1 MNDKTITVYNAHKNA
16 DKTEIWNRTVIRGCE
31 YKYSADKTVSGS
43 GSIVFTQLLTAVV
56 PMEADTDRKQYID
69 ALSYEKL
76 SDDETEKYFT
86 FNPRNN
92 HDMIVA
98 GECDKEITKDYS
110 ITDLRKEFQ
119 NPVRSHL
126 WRTIRKAHCSS
137 TGRWYVNNG
146 FFFNLR

>member
-110 ITDLRKEFQ
+110 ITDMRKEFQ
-119 NPVRSHL
+119 KSG
-126 WRTIRKAHCSS
+126 TIASLADNTEGTLLKHWKVVCK
-137 TGRWYVNNG
+137 
-146 FFFNLR
+146 